1 MAAVLA
7 VLLTFMLLVAAMVLG
22 TVLPRLGAAPRCG
35 DDLL

>member
-22 TVLPRLGAAPRCG
+22 TVLPRANFGVRVG
-35 DDLL
+35 